1 MALTL
6 APEWAFFGP
15 LYNYYIQEL
24 DCKEGHSIF
33 GMDGGV
39 AVDGRLEQ
47 WPAIVLVSTVCVY
60 FFILV

>member
-6 APEWAFFGP
+6 ATEWAFFGP
-15 LYNYYIQEL
+15 LYNYYIKEL

-33 GMDGGV
+33 GMDGCV

-47 WPAIVLVSTVCVY
+47 
-60 FFILV
+60 